1 MKKLKLHHIRE
12 FLVLSQYKNYN
23 VAAEHLFM
31 SQPTLSRHIKEM
43 EGELGVSLFERST
56 RRVELTEC
64 GAFLV
69 PYAKRI
75 VSAEDQY
82 MEGIASRRKALD
94 RD

>member
-1 MKKLKLHHIRE
+1 MKLHHIRE

-23 VAAEHLFM
+23 VAAKHLFM

-43 EGELGVSLFERST
+43 EEELGVSLFDRST

-64 GAFLV
+64 GVFLV

-75 VSAEDQY
+75 VSAENQY
-82 MEGIASRRKALD
+82 LEGIAARRKNAE